1 MVAQGKEGA
10 KTSTIF
16 IRGLPDTYTD
26 DALKTIFT
34 PFGDIRSAFIVKAK
48 GQNGSRGAGSG
59 LGYVKYKTVQEA
71 DKAIAA
77 TKMID
82 NQKVVIVHAR
92 KKPRKFRKPAP
103 EKPKEKD
110 DSGLDDTESEGETP
124 AKKDEK
130 IVPAKVAADKEGLED
145 STLENYIPLNPSRL
159 EPLVEKKKEGKSKKT
174 KKEEKP
180 SKKEEKAEEPVP
192 EPVAPV
198 IKAKKEVPKKFPKND
213 KTIFINH
220 LAAGVTK
227 NDVRKK
233 CRKIG
238 AVKDVFVD
246 GSTAAVTFAD
256 KNIAKAAI
264 KKLHNHVYKQQVIT
278 VVPSTLSP
286 KALLKLS
293 TPSRVIVRNLSFKIT
308 EELLQEEMSKFGKVS
323 EVSIA
328 RNKENK
334 MLGYA
339 FVAFVNK
346 FEANKAIQ
354 RLNGKELLERKV
366 AVDWAV
372 PKEEYQNSL
381 KKNQP
386 KEEEADEDA
395 EDEDAADPEEEG
407 DDEEEDEAEAG
418 ESEDD
423 PEDDSMSVDLGS
435 DEEKEGEES
444 EEHVKKDYND
454 IHEGRTLFIGNL
466 PFDTEKEDVQELF
479 ATFGD
484 LRYVR
489 FVYDYE
495 KDRPKGIAFLQFTLR
510 EDADKCLA
518 SVDDTPLSI
527 GGREISVSRAI
538 DKNSTESMDPKVPA
552 AKDNRNLHLASE
564 GIIKKDSAAEQGVSE
579 LDMKK
584 RKQAMEDKKKKL
596 KSLNMFVSTT
606 RLCVRNMPAT
616 YTENDLKK
624 LMATYGGVGQVKI
637 MRDISNANTEGV
649 GRSMGY
655 GFVQFQKHETALK
668 ALRSVN
674 NNPNIFGPN
683 KRPIVDFSIENSNII
698 KQREKKFKEYKEA
711 PKLKKSFNQ
720 RWQENRLKKQS
731 KVKPEKLVIDTA
743 VKSKAI
749 PDADYATA
757 GAELVRKS
765 KKNKKRKSETPAAEA
780 EAPKTEASSVVKKS
794 KPNKKPKQDQQQKDI
809 DKGLDKILTSE
820 PTSDIAPAKKNK
832 SLRDG
837 KKQKRDKENTKE
849 AQFQSLV
856 SSYKSKL
863 ITQETKEV
871 NLKKWYED

>member
-1 MVAQGKEGA
+1 MVHAAAGKEGA
-10 KTSTIF
+10 KTSTVF
-16 IRGLPDTYTD
+16 IRGLPNTVTD
-26 DALKTIFT
+26 AALKTHFT
-34 PFGDIRSAFIVKAK
+34 PFGDIRSAFVVKSK
-48 GQNGSRGAGSG
+48 TQNGSRGAGSG

-71 DKAIAA
+71 DAAIEAI
-77 TKMID
+77 KMID

-103 EKPKEKD
+103 VPKEKD
-110 DSGLDDTESEGETP
+110 DSGLDDTESESEAVSITKEDPSGNPMMVPKEDKVEDQSDFISLDV
-124 AKKDEK
+124 KKD
-130 IVPAKVAADKEGLED
+130 
-145 STLENYIPLNPSRL
+145 
-159 EPLVEKKKEGKSKKT
+159 GKSKKSKKLG
-174 KKEEKP
+174 KKEEKLEEVTLDP
-180 SKKEEKAEEPVP
+180 PEVSKS
-192 EPVAPV
+192 V
-198 IKAKKEVPKKFPKND
+198 IPKKFPKND
-213 KTIFINH
+213 KTVLIQH

-238 AVKDVFVD
+238 AVKDVFVE

-278 VVPSTLSP
+278 VVPSTLSH

-293 TPSRVIVRNLSFKIT
+293 TPSRVIIRNLSFKIT

-354 RLNGKELLERKV
+354 RLNNKELLERKV

-381 KKNQP
+381 KKNKSNK
-386 KEEEADEDA
+386 KEVS
-395 EDEDAADPEEEG
+395 EDEDDTKDGDEAMEG
-407 DDEEEDEAEAG
+407 DDEEAEDDDEG
-418 ESEDD
+418 DDD

-435 DEEKEGEES
+435 DEEKEEE
-444 EEHVKKDYND
+444 EPKEHVKKDYND

-466 PFDTEKEDVQELF
+466 PFDTEKEDIQEVF
-479 ATFGD
+479 ESFGD

-489 FVYDYE
+489 LVYDHE
-495 KDRPKGIAFLQFTLR
+495 KDRPKGIAFLQFVTK
-510 EDADKCLA
+510 EDADKCLV

-538 DKNSTESMDPKVPA
+538 DKNSTERLDPKVPS

-564 GIIKKDSAAEQGVSE
+564 GVIKAGSAAAQGVSP

-584 RKQAMEDKKKKL
+584 RKQALEDKKTKL
-596 KSLNMFVSTT
+596 KDLNMFVSTT

-624 LMATYGGVGQVKI
+624 LMAAYGGVSQVKI
-637 MRDISNANTEGV
+637 MRDINNANTEGV
-649 GRSMGY
+649 GRSKGY
-655 GFVQFQKHETALK
+655 GFVQFQKHESALK

-674 NNPNIFGPN
+674 NSPDIFGPN

-698 KQREKKFKEYKEA
+698 KAREKKFKDYKEA
-711 PKLKKSFNQ
+711 PKPKQSFNQ
-720 RWQENRLKKQS
+720 RWKENRLKKKS
-731 KVKPEKLVIDTA
+731 KVQPEKLKITTE
-743 VKSKAI
+743 VKSKPV
-749 PDADYATA
+749 PDVDASSA
-757 GAELVRKS
+757 GSELVKKS
-765 KKNKKRKSETPAAEA
+765 KKGKKRKMEETP
-780 EAPKTEASSVVKKS
+780 KVVEASPIVKKS
-794 KPNKKPKQDQQQKDI
+794 KPNKSKHEDQ
-809 DKGLDKILTSE
+809 LDKILTTE
-820 PTSDIAPAKKNK
+820 PTSDIKPTKKNK
-832 SLRDG
+832 SLRVG
-837 KKQKRDKENTKE
+837 KKGKRDKELNKE

-856 SSYKSKL
+856 SSYKNKL
-863 ITQETKEV
+863 VAQETKQL